1 MRASSSKDPGVGRYL
16 GIKDGYFL
24 YGGRPDWVYVY
35 CQACW
40 RKEIMRLDFVQK
52 QDVVA
57 RERDKYKEVLI
68 ATRGENAT
76 LKKENAEVKAKL
88 TTFEEMTAQ
97 HADMK
102 AKLESSERKHA
113 GIDKLSLS
121 GGDVD
126 KMWRVFQTL
135 EMKKELVLPE
145 ESSQSAWFGR
155 LKTQIEKLFS
165 ESLSKSRDEVL
176 KAIAERKAAE
186 EKELEELNKVE
197 KTIADLIAGCTVTYA
212 NQETEKT
219 LEQTRNKIK
228 LKQKSLEEWTKL
240 SDKVQEIA
248 GHA

>member
-1 MRASSSKDPGVGRYL
+1 M
-16 GIKDGYFL
+16 GIKDGFFL

-68 ATRGENAT
+68 ATRGENAA
-76 LKKENAEVKAKL
+76 LKKESAELKARL
-88 TTFEEMTAQ
+88 STFEEMTAQ

-102 AKLESSERKHA
+102 AKLEASERKHA
-113 GIDKLSLS
+113 GIDKLNLA
-121 GGDVD
+121 GADVE

-135 EMKKELVLPE
+135 ELKKELALPE

-155 LKTQIEKLFS
+155 MKGQIEKLFA

-176 KAIAERKAAE
+176 KAVAERKAAE
-186 EKELEELNKVE
+186 EKELEELNNVE
-197 KTIADLIAGCTVTYA
+197 KTIANLIAGCTVAYA

-228 LKQKSLEEWTKL
+228 LKQKSIEEWNKL
-240 SDKVQEIA
+240 ADKVQEIA
-248 GHA
+248 GQS